1 MCLSPQGGSSNFE
14 KPLKEATFSFVTPA
28 GENLILMQLLGEQLV
43 KKLQAV
49 ERKYVEL
56 QERLS
61 QPDIFQNPKEFQKL
75 SKELNSLEEL
85 YKTYQEYKKALD
97 RYGEAKEILLSGDE
111 ELKDLAKEEIRELEP
126 LLEELS
132 QKLKL
137 LLLPKDERDS
147 KNVILEIRAGVGG
160 EEAALFA
167 ADLLRMYQRY
177 AEEKGWKF
185 QILDAN
191 KTGLGGYKEVV
202 VLIEGKEVYSHLKYE
217 SGVHR
222 VQRVPVTESGGR
234 IHTSTATVAVL
245 PEVEETEVEINPA
258 DLRIETFRASG
269 AGGQYVNTTET
280 AVRITHLPT
289 GIVVQCQDERSQFQN
304 KQKALK
310 ILRAKLK
317 QFYEQ
322 QQLEK
327 ITQERREQVGH
338 GDRSEKI
345 RTYNFPQNRV
355 TDHRINLT
363 LHKLDQVMEGK
374 LDELI
379 EALQQYEQQQKL
391 KELEESL
398 T

>member
-1 MCLSPQGGSSNFE
+1 MSDPE
-14 KPLKEATFSFVTPA
+14 
-28 GENLILMQLLGEQLV
+28 
-43 KKLQAV
+43 
-49 ERKYVEL
+49 
-56 QERLS
+56 
-61 QPDIFQNPKEFQKL
+61 IFQNPKEFQRL

-85 YKTYQEYKKALD
+85 YKTYQEYKKALNA
-97 RYGEAKEILLSGDE
+97 YSEAKEILASADE
-111 ELKDLAKEEIRELEP
+111 ELKELAKEELKELEP
-126 LLEELS
+126 QLEELAR
-132 QKLKL
+132 KLKV
-137 LLLPKDERDS
+137 LLLPKDERDG

-191 KTGLGGYKEVV
+191 KTGLGGYKEVI
-202 VLIEGKEVYSHLKYE
+202 VLIEGKNVYSHLKYE

-245 PEVEETEVEINPA
+245 PEVEEAEVEINPSE
-258 DLRIETFRASG
+258 LKIETFRASG

-310 ILRAKLK
+310 ILKDKL
-317 QFYEQ
+317 Y
-322 QQLEK
+322 QLELQK
-327 ITQERREQVGH
+327 LEEKRKQYEGEKTDIGWGHQIRSYVFTPYQLVKDLRTGYEETQV
-338 GDRSEKI
+338 DR
-345 RTYNFPQNRV
+345 
-355 TDHRINLT
+355 
-363 LHKLDQVMEGK
+363 VMDGEIDGF
-374 LDELI
+374 I
-379 EALQQYEQQQKL
+379 EAYL
-391 KELEESL
+391 KWWAKSKKEKV
-398 T
+398 